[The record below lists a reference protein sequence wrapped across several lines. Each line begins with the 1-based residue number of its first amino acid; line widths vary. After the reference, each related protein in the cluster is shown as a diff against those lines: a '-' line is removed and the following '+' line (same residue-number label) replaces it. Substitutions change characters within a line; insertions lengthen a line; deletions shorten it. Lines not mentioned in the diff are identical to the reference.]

1 MGNILQ
7 KPQSAQQK
15 NVQQLLHALPW
26 LAVAAIAGVACTLLY
41 LSLNHPINADLAML
55 HYSGWLMNEKDFVL
69 YRDIFEINF
78 PAPFLL
84 HQLLGKL
91 VGYDAA
97 ALRAVD
103 LFAFGLLGFVSWKI
117 LQPVSR
123 ASAMAAPCLFAVFY
137 WVNGG
142 EFILEREFIGLI
154 AASSAFLIAT
164 SCEKNLLAGSVLT
177 GITSGIAISIKPN
190 FLVML
195 PALFIILWH
204 RKHLADRTTIADST
218 WKLLTALL
226 FTSGI
231 VSIAPFF
238 WIYYKGGLEAF
249 IHIYKTFLPI
259 YTRCRYDLWHYDS
272 DAERTAMLVS
282 NFLKFARLSLSFAL
296 PGLVWA
302 WLCNEA
308 NAQARQRIL
317 HLALMVFAFIWYE
330 LIAGKF
336 WLSHLLPTIY
346 WSVLGFSLLLSPV
359 AASAQIWKKLASIA
373 GVCLFTGFAYLFS
386 QLSLS
391 QMQAAHDTA
400 QNSVSRSQKIAD
412 YLKQNLQPGDTVQTL
427 DMAGDGQAA
436 LLAARATSA
445 SRHLIDV
452 PLYMEPESA
461 DTKAL
466 RQELVDTLQQKPAA
480 YIVYIQNFLHPGGG
494 NRLRE
499 YKALNE
505 IIEKDYD
512 IGLDGGDNFTVYRR
526 RPHALGKVTP
536 R

>member
-1 MGNILQ
+1 MGERLQ
-7 KPQSAQQK
+7 PASSPS
-15 NVQQLLHALPW
+15 QQLLQKLLATLPW
-26 LAVAAIAGVACTLLY
+26 LATIAIVCVAGTLLY

-91 VGYDAA
+91 VGYDAP

-103 LFAFGLLGFVSWKI
+103 IFAFGLLGFISWKI

-123 ASAMAAPCLFAVFY
+123 TSAVAAPCLFAVFY

-164 SCEKNLLAGSVLT
+164 SCQKNLLTCSTLT
-177 GITSGIAISIKPN
+177 GISSGLAISIKPN
-190 FLVML
+190 FFVML

-204 RKHLADRTTIADST
+204 RKHLADNKAIASSA
-218 WKLLTALL
+218 WKLLVALL
-226 FTSGI
+226 FTSGV
-231 VSIAPFF
+231 VSAVPFF
-238 WIYYKGGLEAF
+238 WISCKGGMDAF

-259 YTRCRYDLWHYDS
+259 YTRCRYDLWHYNS
-272 DAERTAMLVS
+272 DAERTAMLIS
-282 NFLKFARLSLSFAL
+282 NFLKFARLSLSFAV

-302 WLCNEA
+302 WFCSEENT
-308 NAQARQRIL
+308 QARQRIL

-346 WSVLGFSLLLSPV
+346 WSALGFSLLLIPTGT
-359 AASAQIWKKLASIA
+359 SARIWRQLTGLIA
-373 GVCLFTGFAYLFS
+373 VGVFAYFSFLFS
-386 QLSLS
+386 QLSLM
-391 QMQAAHDTA
+391 QMKAAHDTA
-400 QNSVSRSQKIAD
+400 QNTVSRSQQIAD
-412 YLKQNLQPGDTVQTL
+412 YLKQHLQPGDTVQTL

-452 PLYMEPESA
+452 PLYMEPDSA
-461 DTKAL
+461 DTQAL

-499 YKALNE
+499 FKALNRIVE
-505 IIEKDYD
+505 TDYE

-526 RPHALGKVTP
+526 RSQALGNVTP